1 MDTFDSPI
9 DRYHSVAFSYTADT
23 TSRELIELSVS
34 IWDSFPE
41 ETRAKI
47 NPVGPNSKALGLP
60 TLRLIVVQLFSL
72 WRTDPTQALGTP
84 RGNNLKV
91 KSIYNPKGINPEKV
105 RAVLDALKANNYI
118 DTIKHSRNRNPNHQ
132 DTTARARTSKKLAK
146 LFSNLTTTEF
156 DITED
161 PNIPLVKLNEFDVN
175 PKTGDQ
181 LKTKHPVEYDQ
192 TLPHVV
198 EMVKVLRAYN
208 DLLYRTH
215 IHLAN
220 IDKPYIT
227 RVEKKTGREINLQI
241 SNASKTVKRVF
252 SRGRWDC
259 FGRFSGGFWQRVG
272 DKEESPYRRNI
283 RINNE
288 PTIELDYSSLHPNI
302 LTIEAGLEPLED
314 VYSLGYQ
321 VDKKFDQEQQRQ
333 IMKGLVLNLLNA
345 TELDAALDA
354 FTYKQPTGHPFK
366 KLKKTQFYAYVD
378 AFKTKH
384 PHLAD
389 KIGNDEGIRLMFI
402 DSQIMNFIIEK
413 ATTRDVPILTVHDSV
428 ICREKDEP
436 YVRKLMKEATK
447 EVIGAELNFDVNR
460 HSVNKALSS
469 KSFRDRDFT
478 NNLLE
483 HAIQTTPKSATQ
495 YCLGPL
501 KLCHYLLTKGVTE
514 NGTETVF
521 G

>member
-1 MDTFDSPI
+1 MASFDTPI
-9 DRYHSVAFSYTADT
+9 DRYHSVAFSYTAHTKNKD
-23 TSRELIELSVS
+23 LIELSVS
-34 IWDSFPE
+34 VWDSLPE
-41 ETRAKI
+41 ETRANI

-60 TLRLIVVQLFSL
+60 TLRLIVVQLFGV
-72 WRTDPTQALGTP
+72 WITDPTQALATP

-105 RAVLDALKANNYI
+105 RAVLDALHANDYI
-118 DTIKHSRNRNPNHQ
+118 DTIAHSHSDDPNQ
-132 DTTARARTSKKLAK
+132 KTTTSRARASKKLQK
-146 LFSNLTTTEF
+146 LFRTLTTTQF

-161 PNIPLVKLNEFDVN
+161 PNTPLVKLNEFDVD
-175 PKTGDQ
+175 PETGDQ
-181 LKTKHPVEYDQ
+181 LKTKHAVDYDQ

-208 DLLYRTH
+208 DLLSRTH

-227 RVEKKTGREINLQI
+227 RVEKKTGKEINVQI
-241 SNASKTVKRVF
+241 SNASKTVRRVF

-272 DKEESPYRRNI
+272 DREEAPYRRNI

-288 PTIELDYSSLHPNI
+288 PTVELDYSSLHPNI
-302 LTIEAGLEPLED
+302 LTVEAGLEPLKD
-314 VYSLGYQ
+314 VYTLGYQ

-345 TELDAALDA
+345 TKLDAALDA

-366 KLKKTQFYAYVD
+366 RLKKAQFYAYVD

-402 DSQIMNFIIEK
+402 DSQIMNIIIEK
-413 ATTRDVPILTVHDSV
+413 ATTQEVPILTVHDSV

-436 YVRKLMKEATK
+436 SVRKLMREATK
-447 EVIGAELNFDVNR
+447 QVIGVELNFDVNR
-460 HSVNKALSS
+460 ETVHKAIRS
-469 KSFRDRDFT
+469 KTFRDRDYT
-478 NNLLE
+478 KDLLE
-483 HAIQTTPKSATQ
+483 HAIQTTPKHVSEHHQ
-495 YCLGPL
+495 EHWQ
-501 KLCHYLLTKGVTE
+501 KFQQHLTNK
-514 NGTETVF
+514 
-521 G
+521 

>member
-1 MDTFDSPI
+1 MKSNMENYMASLDTPI

-34 IWDSFPE
+34 VWDSLPE
-41 ETRAKI
+41 ETRANI

-60 TLRLIVVQLFSL
+60 TLRLIVVQLFNV
-72 WRTDPTQALGTP
+72 WITDPTLALATP
-84 RGNNLKV
+84 RGNKLTV

-105 RAVLDALKANNYI
+105 RDVLNALKVNNYI
-118 DTIKHSRNRNPNHQ
+118 DTINHYYSDDPNKKTTTSR
-132 DTTARARTSKKLAK
+132 ARASKKLQK
-146 LFSNLTTTEF
+146 LFRTLTTTQF

-161 PNIPLVKLNEFDVN
+161 PNTPLVKLNEFDVD
-175 PKTGDQ
+175 PETGDQ
-181 LKTKHPVEYDQ
+181 LKSKHPVEYDQ

-208 DLLYRTH
+208 DLLSRTH

-227 RVEKKTGREINLQI
+227 RVEKKTGKEIKVQI
-241 SNASKTVKRVF
+241 SNASKTVRRVF
-252 SRGRWDC
+252 SRGKWDC

-288 PTIELDYSSLHPNI
+288 PTVELDYSSLHPNI
-302 LTIEAGLEPLED
+302 LTVEAGLEPLED
-314 VYSLGYQ
+314 VYTLGYQ
-321 VDKKFDQEQQRQ
+321 VNEQFDQEQQRQ

-345 TELDAALDA
+345 TKLDAALDA

-366 KLKKTQFYAYVD
+366 RLKKTQFYAYVD
-378 AFKTKH
+378 AFKTKY

-402 DSQIMNFIIEK
+402 DSQIMNIIIER
-413 ATTRDVPILTVHDSV
+413 ATTKDVPILTVHDSV
-428 ICREKDEP
+428 ICKEKDEP
-436 YVRKLMKEATK
+436 YVRTLMREATK
-447 EVIGAELNFDVNR
+447 QVIGVELNFDVNR
-460 HSVNKALSS
+460 QSVNKAIGS
-469 KSFRDRDFT
+469 KMFRDRDYT
-478 NNLLE
+478 KDLLE
-483 HAIQTTPKSATQ
+483 HAIQTTPK
-495 YCLGPL
+495 
-501 KLCHYLLTKGVTE
+501 HVTE
-514 NGTETVF
+514 YHQDHWQKFQQHQANK
-521 G
+521 

>member
-1 MDTFDSPI
+1 MASFDTPI
-9 DRYHSVAFSYTADT
+9 DRYHSVAFSYTAHTKNKD
-23 TSRELIELSVS
+23 LIELSVS
-34 IWDSFPE
+34 VWDSLPE
-41 ETRAKI
+41 ETRANI

-60 TLRLIVVQLFSL
+60 TLRLIVVQLFGV
-72 WRTDPTQALGTP
+72 WITDPTQALATP

-91 KSIYNPKGINPEKV
+91 KSIYNPKGINPEKL
-105 RAVLDALKANNYI
+105 RAVLDALHANDYI
-118 DTIKHSRNRNPNHQ
+118 DTIAHSHSDDPNQ
-132 DTTARARTSKKLAK
+132 KTTTSRARASKKLQK
-146 LFSNLTTTEF
+146 LFRTLTTTQF

-161 PNIPLVKLNEFDVN
+161 PNTPLVKLNEFDVD
-175 PKTGDQ
+175 PETGDQ
-181 LKTKHPVEYDQ
+181 LKTKHAVDYDQ

-208 DLLYRTH
+208 DLLSRTH

-227 RVEKKTGREINLQI
+227 RVEKKTGKEINVQI
-241 SNASKTVKRVF
+241 SNASKTVRRVF

-272 DKEESPYRRNI
+272 DREEAPYRRNI

-288 PTIELDYSSLHPNI
+288 PTVELDYSSLHPNI
-302 LTIEAGLEPLED
+302 LTVEAGLEPLKD
-314 VYSLGYQ
+314 VYTLGYQ

-345 TELDAALDA
+345 TKLDAALDA

-366 KLKKTQFYAYVD
+366 RLKKAQFYAYVD

-402 DSQIMNFIIEK
+402 DSQIMNIIIEN
-413 ATTRDVPILTVHDSV
+413 ATTQDVPILTVHDSV

-436 YVRKLMKEATK
+436 YVRKLMSEATK
-447 EVIGAELNFDVNR
+447 QVVGVELNFDVNR
-460 HSVNKALSS
+460 ETVHKAIRS
-469 KSFRDRDFT
+469 KTFRDRDYT
-478 NNLLE
+478 KDLLE
-483 HAIQTTPKSATQ
+483 HAIQTTPKHVSEHHQ
-495 YCLGPL
+495 EHWQ
-501 KLCHYLLTKGVTE
+501 KFQQHLTNK
-514 NGTETVF
+514 
-521 G
+521 